1 MADHTLNGKNVLI
14 AGGAKNLGGL
24 VAVVAEAGANVAI
37 HYNSD
42 SSRRGRGADAG
53 RRRSGWRQ
61 GRGVSGG
68 PHELLANV
76 AELFADAEA
85 ALGTIDVA
93 VNTAGKVL
101 RKPIVETT
109 EDEYDSM
116 FDINSKAAYFF
127 IQEAGK
133 NLADGG
139 KIITIVTALLA
150 AFTDGYSTYA
160 GGKSPVSTSLAP
172 RPRSSPAR
180 HLRHRDRARSHGHA
194 VLLRPGDPGAGRVP
208 QVAGYG
214 RSAHEDRGH
223 RPDRPLP
230 RLRGLVDH
238 RPDDLRQRRLHHPLS
253 LTLRIRSAPWQHP
266 PSPNPVPLFI
276 TAVNDHD
283 ESFPSTPSAPDG
295 TVDDWGRDFTG
306 REQIKTWSTRSSSV
320 RAAPSRSR
328 RSTSPLARSPS
339 SATGAP
345 TTRTAAR
352 SSSST
357 STATS
362 SRR

>member
-24 VAVVAEAGANVAI
+24 VARQAAEAGANVAI

-42 SSRRGRGADAG
+42 SSRADAE
-53 RRRSGWRQ
+53 Q
-61 GRGVSGG
+61 TLAAVEAAGG
-68 PHELLANV
+68 KGAVGDLTVPANV

-160 GGKSPVSTSLAP
+160 GGKSPVEHFT
-172 RPRSSPAR
+172 
-180 HLRHRDRARSHGHA
+180 RAA
-194 VLLRPGDPGAGRVP
+194 AKEF
-208 QVAGYG
+208 A
-214 RSAHEDRGH
+214 DRGISVTAIAPGPMDTPFFYGQETPERVEFH
-223 RPDRPLP
+223 KSQ
-230 RLRGLVDH
+230 GMGG
-238 RPDDLRQRRLHHPLS
+238 Q
-253 LTLRIRSAPWQHP
+253 LTKIEDIAPIVRFLASEGWW
-266 PSPNPVPLFI
+266 I
-276 TAVNDHD
+276 TGQTIFAN
-283 ESFPSTPSAPDG
+283 G
-295 TVDDWGRDFTG
+295 GY
-306 REQIKTWSTRSSSV
+306 
-320 RAAPSRSR
+320 
-328 RSTSPLARSPS
+328 
-339 SATGAP
+339 
-345 TTRTAAR
+345 TTR
-352 SSSST
+352 
-357 STATS
+357 
-362 SRR
+362 